1 MRPPPHAVSISRHL
15 GLPFGRVSH
24 KQNNTHTHTHT
35 LTHTHHACDQENKRS
50 NGRINLTSDVNCRE
64 RNESVCPGACV
75 SVCVCGRVC
84 LGERQNKQGA
94 VKCSHRLYRGFGAIS
109 PLPALPPLLPL
120 LTATTLSHS
129 LATIYCKTN
138 IVDSLDHLLSLK
150 R

>member
-24 KQNNTHTHTHT
+24 KQNNTHTHSHTHT
-35 LTHTHHACDQENKRS
+35 HAHTHHACDQENKRS

-129 LATIYCKTN
+129 LATINCKT
-138 IVDSLDHLLSLK
+138 K
-150 R
+150 